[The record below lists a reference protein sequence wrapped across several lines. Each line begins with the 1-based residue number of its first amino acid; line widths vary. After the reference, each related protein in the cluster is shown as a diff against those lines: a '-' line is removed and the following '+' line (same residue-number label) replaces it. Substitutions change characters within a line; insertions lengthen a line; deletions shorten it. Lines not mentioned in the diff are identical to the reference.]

1 MTEARFSFTTK
12 IGNDLFTVRGDTFDE
27 FQSNAIAA
35 GAVQG
40 IGVLLA
46 ALNGELY
53 PAATALATA
62 NVAAGLGAQPVQPS
76 YPNGA
81 APGDPFGGSFTPQQ
95 GYTPSAATPPPVTAG
110 TKTCQHGQMVKRTGV
125 GAKGEWRAWFCPTP
139 KGTEGQ
145 CSPAFADKRNPS
157 EWNAF

>member
-12 IGNDLFTVRGDTFDE
+12 IGGDLFTVRGDTFDE
-27 FQSNAIAA
+27 FQGNAIAA

-40 IGVLLA
+40 IGTLLA

-53 PAATALATA
+53 DAATAAATA
-62 NVAAGLGAQPVQPS
+62 NVVAGLGATPTGAVQ
-76 YPNGA
+76 
-81 APGDPFGGSFTPQQ
+81 GDPFGGSFAQGAGGYVPQA
-95 GYTPSAATPPPVTAG
+95 STPPPVAAG
-110 TKTCQHGQMVKRTGV
+110 DRHCSHGVMVKRTGV

-145 CSPAFADKRNPS
+145 CAPKFADKRNPS

>member
-12 IGNDLFTVRGDTFDE
+12 IGGDLFTVRGDTFDE

-40 IGVLLA
+40 IGTLLA
-46 ALNGELY
+46 ALNGEVY
-53 PAATALATA
+53 EAAATVATA
-62 NVAAGLGAQPVQPS
+62 NLAAGLGATPAGAVQ
-76 YPNGA
+76 
-81 APGDPFGGSFTPQQ
+81 GDPFGGSFAQGAGGYQPQ
-95 GYTPSAATPPPVTAG
+95 AVTPPPVAAG
-110 TKTCQHGQMVKRTGV
+110 DRTCAHGVMVKRTGI

-145 CSPAFADKRNPS
+145 CSPKFAEKRNPS